1 MFISL
6 SHALTKYGGLRIGAG
21 LRITSK
27 NAIWMLFIWMF
38 VLCFKMIWYMMI
50 LSFWCIYA
58 ICYGIGMCLKSL
70 SPKSKDKQNNEKEGG
85 N

>member
-6 SHALTKYGGLRIGAG
+6 SQALTKYGGLRIGAG

-27 NAIWMLFIWMF
+27 NAIWMLFVWLF
-38 VLCFKMIWYMMI
+38 VLCFKMMWYMMI
-50 LSFWCIYA
+50 VSFWCIYA
-58 ICYGIGMCLKSL
+58 ICYGIVACIKALL
-70 SPKSKDKQNNEKEGG
+70 PKPKGNQNKKEGG